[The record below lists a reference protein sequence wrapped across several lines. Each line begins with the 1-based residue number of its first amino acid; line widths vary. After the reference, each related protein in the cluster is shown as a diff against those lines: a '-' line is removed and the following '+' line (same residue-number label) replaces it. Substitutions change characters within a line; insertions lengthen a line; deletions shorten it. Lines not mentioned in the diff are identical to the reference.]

1 MLCFVLW
8 RGEVVVCG
16 GHWVVCDGGG
26 EGGARVVRR
35 VRSSHLLIT
44 VNSPVIYRRCYQSVS
59 NGQRLWTPSTN
70 KRADQPSDNVKQY
83 SDRLDSPLGR
93 PLHLSSHDLL
103 TVPAY
108 TSCCTISCHSH
119 GFLHTVPL
127 LHMKTA
133 GLWMLWLIRHTKFYL
148 SERCRVNARVF
159 FCQLVK
165 YGCLACGFLEFAV
178 KTYILLQSCVT
189 CIVGVI

>member
-1 MLCFVLW
+1 MYFCFWLCSHFGLQKRKEIKSSNTQNTVDCRKHEYVCCVLFCEGG
-8 RGEVVVCG
+8 RFQSVVVIGLC
-16 GHWVVCDGGG
+16 VR
-26 EGGARVVRR
+26 GGARVVRR

-44 VNSPVIYRRCYQSVS
+44 VNSPVIYRRCYRPVS

-133 GLWMLWLIRHTKFYL
+133 GLWMLWLIRHTKFVL
-148 SERCRVNARVF
+148 FERWRVNARV
-159 FCQLVK
+159 
-165 YGCLACGFLEFAV
+165 
-178 KTYILLQSCVT
+178 LLC
-189 CIVGVI
+189 

>member
-1 MLCFVLW
+1 MCCVYFVK
-8 RGEVVVCG
+8 
-16 GHWVVCDGGG
+16 GGG
-26 EGGARVVRR
+26 WSLWWSLGVGGARVVRR

-44 VNSPVIYRRCYQSVS
+44 VNSPVIYRRCYQPVS

-127 LHMKTA
+127 LQMKTA
-133 GLWMLWLIRHTKFYL
+133 GLWMLWLITHTKFYL
-148 SERCRVNARVF
+148 SERWCVNARVF
-159 FCQLVK
+159 SVSWSNTVVYLVGFWNLLLK
-165 YGCLACGFLEFAV
+165 FTYCCNLA
-178 KTYILLQSCVT
+178 LLVSSV
-189 CIVGVI
+189 